1 MSTWNIRNFVAFSI
15 ANLIRHNRKI
25 INLINANSLSVSEH
39 KKENLQ
45 NLHELLI
52 SVNCQ
57 LHSFLKIIELK
68 ETEV

>member
-1 MSTWNIRNFVAFSI
+1 MSTWNNRNFVAFSI
-15 ANLIRHNRKI
+15 VNLIRHNRKI

>member
-1 MSTWNIRNFVAFSI
+1 MSTWSNSNFTALSI
-15 ANLIRHNRKI
+15 ANLITHSRKI
-25 INLINANSLSVSEH
+25 INLTNTNSLSVSEH

>member
-1 MSTWNIRNFVAFSI
+1 MSTWSNSNFIAFSI

-25 INLINANSLSVSEH
+25 INITNANSLSVSEH

-57 LHSFLKIIELK
+57 LHSFLRIIELM